1 MFCDGAKSTCAMKVK
16 SSTSS
21 AVMSSLMA
29 IDNHE
34 AHAQG
39 IIANDVETTIR
50 NVGRM
55 VTEGMVD
62 TDRTIINIM
71 SA

>member
-1 MFCDGAKSTCAMKVK
+1 
-16 SSTSS
+16 
-21 AVMSSLMA
+21 MA